1 MKSARI
7 DTFSDD
13 PSAVEVREA
22 SVPRPAAGQVR
33 VRMKMAPVNP
43 SDFNYMDGIYERSFA
58 RMIWNRG
65 AERPTDSPGSSE
77 PFPRP
82 PYALGVEGVG
92 VVEESGGGFLGGR
105 LVGKRVAVVSG
116 PPHGTWQE
124 QTLIDARRA
133 FPVPRSLSDAQAC
146 SFFVNPLTA
155 LVLVRHVLQ
164 VPRGSVLLQTAA
176 GSALSQMVR
185 NLARADGFRVID
197 VVRSRSGAE
206 RLKQGNAKYVVA
218 LEDEDMLDAV
228 YRIAPRG
235 VDYVLDCVGGSTG
248 SEALRALTPGG
259 RMVCYGTLSREPISL
274 PPRDIMM
281 PMTSVEG
288 FYLAAYLA
296 KRTLFQRLGLVRKTA
311 KLIEGGVLGTPVEQT
326 YRLDALHEA
335 LAHARR
341 PGRAGKILLD
351 LSSEATET

>member
-1 MKSARI
+1 MKSAWI
-7 DTFSDD
+7 DVFTDD
-13 PSAVEVREA
+13 PSSVEVRDA
-22 SVPRPAAGQVR
+22 PVPRPAAGQVR

-65 AERPTDSPGSSE
+65 AERPADSPSSAKL
-77 PFPRP
+77 FPRP

-92 VVEESGGGFLGGR
+92 IVEESGGGFLGGR

-155 LVLVRHVLQ
+155 LVLVRQVLR

-176 GSALSQMVR
+176 GSALCQMVR
-185 NLARADGFRVID
+185 NLAREDGFRVID

-206 RLKQGNAKYVVA
+206 RLKQANAKYVVA
-218 LEDEDMLDAV
+218 LEDEDLLEAV
-228 YRIAPRG
+228 HRIAPQG
-235 VDYVLDCVGGSTG
+235 VDYVLDCVGGPTG

-311 KLIEGGVLGTPVEQT
+311 KLIESGILGTPVEQN

-351 LSSEATET
+351 LS

>member
-1 MKSARI
+1 
-7 DTFSDD
+7 
-13 PSAVEVREA
+13 
-22 SVPRPAAGQVR
+22 
-33 VRMKMAPVNP
+33 MKMAPVNP

-77 PFPRP
+77 LFPRP

-185 NLARADGFRVID
+185 NLAREDGFRVID

-206 RLKQGNAKYVVA
+206 RLKHGNAKHVVA
-218 LEDEDMLDAV
+218 LEDEDLLDAV

-235 VDYVLDCVGGSTG
+235 VDYVLDCVGGPTG

-311 KLIEGGVLGTPVEQT
+311 KLIESGVLGTPVEQT

-335 LAHARR
+335 LAHATR

-351 LSSEATET
+351 LSEATEK

>member
-1 MKSARI
+1 MKSARV
-7 DTFSDD
+7 DAFSDD
-13 PSAVEVREA
+13 ASAVEIRDVA
-22 SVPRPAAGQVR
+22 VPEPGPGQVR
-33 VRMKMAPVNP
+33 VRMRKAPVNP
-43 SDFNYMDGIYERSFA
+43 SDFNYIHGTYERSFA

-77 PFPRP
+77 LFVRP

-92 VVEESGGGFLGGR
+92 VVEESGDGFLGRR
-105 LVGKRVAVVSG
+105 LIGKRVAVVGG

-133 FPVPRSLSDAQAC
+133 FPVPRSLSDDQAC

-155 LVLVRHVLQ
+155 LVMVRHVLQ

-197 VVRSRSGAE
+197 VVRSRAGAE
-206 RLKQGNAKYVVA
+206 RLKQSNSKYVVA
-218 LEDEDMLDAV
+218 LEGEGLLDAV
-228 YRIAPRG
+228 HRIVPEG
-235 VDYVLDCVGGSTG
+235 VDYVLDCVGGATG

-259 RMVCYGTLSREPISL
+259 RMVCYGTLSPEPISL

-281 PMTSVEG
+281 PMTSIEG
-288 FYLAAYLA
+288 FFLTAYLA

-311 KLIEGGVLGTPVEQT
+311 KLIESGVLGTPVEQT
-326 YRLDALHEA
+326 YPLDDLRAALD
-335 LAHARR
+335 HARR

-351 LSSEATET
+351 LS